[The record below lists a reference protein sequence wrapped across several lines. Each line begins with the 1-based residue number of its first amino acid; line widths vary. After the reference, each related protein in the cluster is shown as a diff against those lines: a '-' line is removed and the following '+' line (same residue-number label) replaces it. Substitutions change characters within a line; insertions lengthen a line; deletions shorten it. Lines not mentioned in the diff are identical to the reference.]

1 MTTNK
6 ALRSGFVIVL
16 ILFIITYLVFST
28 SEMFGFEWAASQTS
42 WAPVPKSNDG
52 IKFPW
57 TICALGASGLFGAI
71 IGLEQGS

>member
-1 MTTNK
+1 
-6 ALRSGFVIVL
+6 
-16 ILFIITYLVFST
+16 
-28 SEMFGFEWAASQTS
+28 MFGFEWAASQTS